1 MRRRYLSNHSHL
13 LGVRFRDGVRPRRRQ
28 RRRARQRRHGR
39 AAPRGDDSGEGSPPA
54 AVHAAAP
61 AVRPVATAGET
72 GSGAGCAVSTRAPRP
87 GRPVLAGVRWK
98 GGKDAA
104 ILSAASKP
112 KYTEVAPGGLSPM
125 VPQVPKALALVVP
138 ITHAP
143 APPLTR
149 ARHPPNKARHPR
161 HQPVIEPSSS
171 LQSPDYFATSR
182 RRQPSAIIRL
192 APGGCPRGWNLP
204 PFCATG
210 QGEWRRTSEMA
221 AATLGTEAVLGACEA
236 RSRLPRGAGAPA
248 HAARLRRARA
258 QSLRPTRPPASPLLR
273 QPGHELCPGGAF
285 GKAAVRRCW
294 GGMAHHAWLPLHPY
308 TTRLYARRLA
318 RQ

>member
-39 AAPRGDDSGEGSPPA
+39 AAPRGDDSGGGSPPA

-149 ARHPPNKARHPR
+149 ARHPPNKARHPATPTR
-161 HQPVIEPSSS
+161 YRAVI
-171 LQSPDYFATSR
+171 
-182 RRQPSAIIRL
+182 
-192 APGGCPRGWNLP
+192 LP
-204 PFCATG
+204 PISHLLCNVA
-210 QGEWRRTSEMA
+210 A
-221 AATLGTEAVLGACEA
+221 AATLRYHPT
-236 RSRLPRGAGAPA
+236 
-248 HAARLRRARA
+248 RARW
-258 QSLRPTRPPASPLLR
+258 LSPR
-273 QPGHELCPGGAF
+273 VEFAAILCDGAR
-285 GKAAVRRCW
+285 GVAAHV
-294 GGMAHHAWLPLHPY
+294 
-308 TTRLYARRLA
+308 
-318 RQ
+318 